1 MKQVLQKE
9 WSYLILILL
18 PSLYLA
24 YIWGSL
30 PDQVPIHWNIEGEI
44 DRYGSKTE
52 LVFLTLMLPIVT
64 YLVMLAIPYIDPK
77 DKIKQMG
84 RKYDQIKT
92 ILVAFMVT
100 LSLFII
106 YSSYSQSFG
115 RIEFLLVLIG
125 ILYII
130 LGNYFKTIRPNYF
143 VGIRTPW
150 TLENEQVWK
159 STHTLAGKLWLGG
172 GILVVLGSLLA
183 EGNLTFYF
191 FVAITLLIT
200 IIPAVYSYIIFK
212 KLKQLRG

>member
-1 MKQVLQKE
+1 MKQLLQKE

-30 PDQVPIHWNIEGEI
+30 PEKVPLHWNIEGQV
-44 DRYGSKTE
+44 DGYGTKTE
-52 LVFLTLMLPIVT
+52 LALLSLILPIGT
-64 YLVMLAIPYIDPK
+64 YLIMLAIPYLDPK
-77 DKIKQMG
+77 DNIKHMG
-84 RKYDQIKT
+84 RKFNQIKT
-92 ILVAFMVT
+92 LLVAFMSA

-106 YSSYSQSFG
+106 YSSYSKSFG

-125 ILYII
+125 IFYII
-130 LGNYFKTIRPNYF
+130 MGNYFKTIRPNYF
-143 VGIRTPW
+143 MGIRTPW

-159 STHTLAGKLWLGG
+159 NTHILAGRLWLGG
-172 GILVVLGSLLA
+172 GIVVVLGSLLA

-200 IIPAVYSYIIFK
+200 IIPAIYSYIIFK
-212 KLKQLRG
+212 RIQK